1 MFWQCHIV
9 TSSLDKLFDKPIDQ
23 LKLQDFLD
31 ESDLIQE
38 CLNQNKRLLDYLIQ
52 ENVMNELIHH
62 VITLPQDNNFRYAN
76 VVTELLSGDFQYIQE
91 KLLEKNNLDLLYSLL
106 LINNDTLNPIL
117 ASFFS
122 RIISTLIN
130 RKPNEII
137 NYFKSRET
145 FKDDCFRHLD
155 TTSIIDILYRL
166 ISDSGEQRSDTIK
179 WYEDINIIDGL
190 MEQFLITDSNSVQTN
205 IANLLS
211 EFLRLAFDQQ
221 IGNECDIV
229 GPTLSSTIERLLH
242 NRNDNTEGTSLSNQL
257 SSSSDDEKKSMN
269 DDIEETLTP
278 LVLAQHI
285 LSKSNLEQ
293 LFDTLIKRPILIAN
307 GYEFLH
313 YILDILSRQ
322 MSVPICIS
330 LISKNNTSSP
340 NKNEEMQIND
350 DGNNLTMTE
359 SNENTSAL
367 TNLAND
373 HLIRVY
379 LTLIEVIPFRLP
391 SLIALLSVPCAPL
404 IPSSNDKTQTIKY
417 QFISEPLG
425 SIRLNLI
432 KFFTK
437 LIYTISNDY
446 TGDNIYEVFNSHR
459 LFHIL
464 LDLFVQH
471 VYNNFLH
478 TQIYLII
485 RLLIHIN
492 SIAIK
497 QPNDIWT
504 RTLLKNKKQSEFSR
518 SSPLYYTNRYSYK
531 LFESL
536 LNSSE
541 VNLFERLLD
550 QYELN
555 IASTKSITTSS
566 SSEDAVTSALLHTS
580 FVSPNSGH
588 IAQILRCLRDHA
600 STFDNYGSF
609 FKSNDEQQIDDDTNV
624 IEIRWQAALDYLND
638 DENKWSAMHYT
649 ERTTSN
655 FRINSSVKYLAHMTE
670 TNDAE
675 EEEERPHTFHMRT
688 FGKSGTSFIN
698 DDDDDDDEIER
709 FDIDDELMK
718 NDDTTSERKL
728 AEMKK
733 VSFQLQFPSTFTD
746 QSIWYQQDGMSDT
759 KKSNYDDDDDDDDNN
774 ENIKS
779 TPTLPDLF
787 ENHRIHQEKTSSHET
802 SFEQLCSL
810 RANDRNHGSGL
821 FPFQSS
827 STIRDEAMSNDDEFW
842 KSHRIY
848 LINSNDNQR
857 LNKSHTQSFSSSPD
871 EDSDIDDDEDES
883 NIDSNI
889 PDDERFFVH
898 TDMEISE
905 SIQPNNMM
913 DIFRRQTSQTN
924 NINNN
929 SNEDDHLEKD
939 QFKRRR
945 QSDTSQ
951 HNINTEVFTVVQTI
965 ENQNSKTLTFVEQDE
980 EQNGEMNSDDDND
993 DLTLQDNFSFLIAK
1007 RMLKPASC

>member
-9 TSSLDKLFDKPIDQ
+9 TSSIDKLFDKPEDE

-52 ENVMNELIHH
+52 ENVMNELIYH
-62 VITLPQDNNFRYAN
+62 VITLPQDNNFRNAN
-76 VVTELLSGDFQYIQE
+76 MVTELLSGDFQCIHE
-91 KLLEKNNLDLLYSLL
+91 KLLEKNNLDLLYSFL

-122 RIISTLIN
+122 RIIITLIN

-137 NYFKSRET
+137 NYLKSRET
-145 FKDDCFRHLD
+145 FKNDFFHHLD
-155 TTSIIDILYRL
+155 TTSIADILYRL
-166 ISDSGEQRSDTIK
+166 IADCSGEQRSDTIK

-190 MEQFLITDSNSVQTN
+190 MKQFLITESNSVQTN
-205 IANLLS
+205 VANLLS
-211 EFLRLAFDQQ
+211 EFLHLAFDQQ
-221 IGNECDIV
+221 TGNECDIV

-242 NRNDNTEGTSLSNQL
+242 NRYENNEGSSLSDQL
-257 SSSSDDEKKSMN
+257 SSSSDDEKKSM
-269 DDIEETLTP
+269 DDDTEGKLTP
-278 LVLAQHI
+278 LVLAQRI

-313 YILDILSRQ
+313 NILDLLSRQ
-322 MSVPICIS
+322 LSVPICIS
-330 LISKNNTSSP
+330 LILKNNNSSS
-340 NKNEEMQIND
+340 NNNEQMQIND
-350 DGNNLTMTE
+350 DENSLTVTK

-367 TNLAND
+367 TNLAKD
-373 HLIRVY
+373 PLIHIY
-379 LTLIEVIPFRLP
+379 LTLLEVISSRLP
-391 SLIALLSVPCAPL
+391 SLIALLSLSCAPL
-404 IPSSNDKTQTIKY
+404 IPSSNDNTQTIKY

-432 KFFTK
+432 KFFAK

-446 TGDNIYEVFNSHR
+446 TGDNIYEIFNSNR

-471 VYNNFLH
+471 IYNNFLH
-478 TQIYLII
+478 TQVYLII
-485 RLLIHIN
+485 RLIIHIN

-504 RTLLKNKKQSEFSR
+504 RTLLNNKNESEVSK

-536 LNSSE
+536 LNVSG

-600 STFDNYGSF
+600 STFSNYALF
-609 FKSNDEQQIDDDTNV
+609 FKSSDQQQIDDDTNV

-655 FRINSSVKYLAHMTE
+655 FRINSSVKYLTHMIE
-670 TNDAE
+670 TKDADDNE
-675 EEEERPHTFHMRT
+675 ETDERPHTFHMRT
-688 FGKSGTSFIN
+688 FGKSGTTFIN

-718 NDDTTSERKL
+718 NDETTNERKL
-728 AEMKK
+728 VEMKK
-733 VSFQLQFPSTFTD
+733 VSFQLPFSSTFTD
-746 QSIWYQQDGMSDT
+746 QSIWYQQDDMSDT
-759 KKSNYDDDDDDDDNN
+759 KKSNYDNNDN
-774 ENIKS
+774 EEMKS
-779 TPTLPDLF
+779 IPTLPDLF
-787 ENHRIHQEKTSSHET
+787 ENHRIQQEKTISSNET
-802 SFEQLCSL
+802 NFEQLCSL
-810 RANDRNHGSGL
+810 RANDKNHSSGL

-827 STIRDEAMSNDDEFW
+827 STIRDEAVSNDDDFW
-842 KSHRIY
+842 KNHRIY
-848 LINSNDNQR
+848 LINSDDNQR
-857 LNKSHTQSFSSSPD
+857 LNKLHTQSISSSSD
-871 EDSDIDDDEDES
+871 EDNDIDDEDES
-883 NIDSNI
+883 KIDANI
-889 PDDERFFVH
+889 PDDEKFFVH
-898 TDMEISE
+898 TDVEINE

-913 DIFRRQTSQTN
+913 DIFRHQTFQTN

-929 SNEDDHLEKD
+929 SNQDNHLEED
-939 QFKRRR
+939 QFKRHQ
-945 QSDTSQ
+945 QSDTLQ
-951 HNINTEVFTVVQTI
+951 YNTHTEIFSIVQTI
-965 ENQNSKTLTFVEQDE
+965 ENQNCKTLTFVKQDE
-980 EQNGEMNSDDDND
+980 EQNGEMNSNNDD

-1007 RMLKPASC
+1007 GMLKPASF